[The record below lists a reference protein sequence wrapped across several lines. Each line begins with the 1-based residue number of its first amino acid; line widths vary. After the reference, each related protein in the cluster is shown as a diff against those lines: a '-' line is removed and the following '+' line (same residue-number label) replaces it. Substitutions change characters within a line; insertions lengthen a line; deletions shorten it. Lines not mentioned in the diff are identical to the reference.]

1 MVQSNIRSV
10 DHLVLPVSD
19 LEIARA
25 RLQSL
30 GFCVAAN
37 GRHPFGTENACIFL
51 PDNTYLE
58 PLAVVDA
65 AEAEGAITNGNLFVA
80 RDKVFRQ
87 HRAEG
92 LSAIVVQSEDA
103 IADHA
108 AFAAAGVGASG
119 DILEFSRPVRL
130 PDGQESI
137 SSFRL
142 AFAIEPLVETFFLFA
157 CQRLNP
163 LPVDR
168 DALETHANG
177 VLGVKR
183 VLMQTGH
190 KNYQELMT
198 PVFGRASREITNGHA
213 FDARNMSVEV
223 VVGNDASIGIVVLA
237 LVFTVADLKV
247 TEAVLAANGVCHVRT
262 QDEIVVQAAPGQGV
276 TFLFEEN
283 AL

>member
-1 MVQSNIRSV
+1 MQSNIRSV